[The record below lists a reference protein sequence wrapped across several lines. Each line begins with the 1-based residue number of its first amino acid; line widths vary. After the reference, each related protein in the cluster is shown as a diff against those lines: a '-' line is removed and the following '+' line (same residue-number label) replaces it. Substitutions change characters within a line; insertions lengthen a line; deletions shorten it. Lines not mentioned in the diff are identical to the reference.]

1 MSHISTKSRFC
12 KTFKNGMP
20 KSKENTSTPRQKKK
34 DFSSLL
40 QTAKQKNSKLS
51 RMSLIELPERKKKQD
66 RSVKKKRV
74 ATIDH
79 KKRIL
84 WHKMMEIKQIQLT
97 VVTHLQ
103 MVLPPSRMPNQTKKM
118 QMKYLKLISYI
129 KNSLLSLRL
138 TKQTLKMSLS
148 LWILS

>member
-84 WHKMMEIKQIQLT
+84 WHKMMEIKEIQLT

-118 QMKYLKLISYI
+118 QMKFLKLINFI
-129 KNSLLSLRL
+129 KSSLLSLKL
-138 TKQTLKMSLS
+138 TRRTLKMSLS
-148 LWILS
+148 HWILS

>member
-1 MSHISTKSRFC
+1 MFHISTKSRFC

-20 KSKENTSTPRQKKK
+20 RNKENTSTPRQKKK

-51 RMSLIELPERKKKQD
+51 RMSLTELPERKKKQD

-74 ATIDH
+74 ANIDQ

-84 WHKMMEIKQIQLT
+84 QHKMMEIK
-97 VVTHLQ
+97 
-103 MVLPPSRMPNQTKKM
+103 
-118 QMKYLKLISYI
+118 
-129 KNSLLSLRL
+129 
-138 TKQTLKMSLS
+138 
-148 LWILS
+148 